1 MRISK
6 KRQVSIPK
14 KVMDALNLQ
23 PGDEI
28 EFEVE
33 KGSAKIIPIKTI
45 KIPRDQ
51 AWFWTEEWQQKE
63 KEAEKDITSGNY
75 EEYDSVKDLLK
86 DLHREV

>member
-14 KVMDALNLQ
+14 KVMEALNLN

-28 EFEVE
+28 EFEIE
-33 KGSAKIIPIKTI
+33 AGSARIIPIKTI
-45 KIPRDQ
+45 KVPRDQ
-51 AWFWTEEWQQKE
+51 AWFWSETWQRME
-63 KEAEKDITSGNY
+63 KEAENDLRSGNY
-75 EEYDSVKDLLK
+75 KEYDSVKDLLK